1 MNGNEVREDFQEE
14 PVHSNDFAID
24 KDTYADLVREIRA
37 LSDPYRIV
45 LTLKYVN
52 DMTDKEIAALLDLSE
67 KTVSV
72 RLSRGRQ
79 KLRKALEEAENYA

>member
-1 MNGNEVREDFQEE
+1 MKFFTELSKAWKKNEPKDF
-14 PVHSNDFAID
+14 
-24 KDTYADLVREIRA
+24 
-37 LSDPYRIV
+37 
-45 LTLKYVN
+45 
-52 DMTDKEIAALLDLSE
+52 MTDKEIAALLDLSE